1 MKSYQD
7 EYIHA
12 TVVKILENVF
22 LHPKEKLKLT
32 DKIIEDLKMDS
43 DDFSFLFVPMLEKAT
58 RIKVPVEKWARV
70 ITIEDVIR
78 LLEKYNKK
86 GDSDSRNLPE
96 NI

>member
-1 MKSYQD
+1 MKSHQD
-7 EYIHA
+7 EYIHE

-22 LHPKEKLKLT
+22 LHPKEKLKLN

-58 RIKVPVEKWARV
+58 GIKVPVEKWAQV

-78 LLEKYNKK
+78 LLEEYNKK
-86 GDSDSRNLPE
+86 KSNAE
-96 NI
+96 